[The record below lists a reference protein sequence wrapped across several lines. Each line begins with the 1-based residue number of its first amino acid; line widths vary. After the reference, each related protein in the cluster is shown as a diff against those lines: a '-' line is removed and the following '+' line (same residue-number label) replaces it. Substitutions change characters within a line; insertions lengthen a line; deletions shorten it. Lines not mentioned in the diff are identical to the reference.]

1 MNALDLAAG
10 RAWALSEDDLMTIMT
25 IAARQGE
32 GPEAVATRLGRPL
45 QNTRDVT
52 MHGSVAV
59 VPLEGPMF
67 RRANLF
73 TELSGATSTEQ
84 FARDFQAAI
93 DEPAVSAVIPYISS
107 PGGEASGVNEV
118 AKAIFAARGKKPI
131 WAYVSDMAA
140 SGAYWI
146 ASAADRIIIDDAA
159 MLGSIGVVTRY
170 VRNPDRPGVRVTEVV
185 SSQSPKKRL
194 DPESEAGRSEIQ
206 RQVDAI
212 AQVFV
217 EAVARH
223 RGIDPARV
231 IESFGQGGVEI
242 GRAAIDLGMADQIGS
257 LDAVIEEL
265 SRRAS
270 VPASTPSPRRFSMM
284 GTKPAGDQLVIEPLN
299 TAQLAAFYPE
309 AAEELREQGRVAA
322 RAATAQLV
330 AEAREGATATE
341 RTRIAAIQE
350 AAMPGQD
357 KLRDE
362 AISAGM
368 SAGDF
373 ALAQSRAIKAQGPA
387 ALEALKNDEAA
398 LGALGAL
405 KPGAAP
411 DPAKPIDPNLPLD
424 QRIKAEWDASP
435 QIRGEFGG
443 AYGSYL
449 AYRQA
454 EEAGTVRRIGKAS

>member
-1 MNALDLAAG
+1 MNAFDLAAG

-25 IAARQGE
+25 IAARAGE

-45 QNTRDVT
+45 QNTRDVS

-93 DEPAVSAVIPYISS
+93 DDPAVSAVIPYISS

-118 AKAIFAARGKKPI
+118 AKAIFGARGKKPI
-131 WAYVSDMAA
+131 VAYVSDMAA

-146 ASAADRIIIDDAA
+146 ASAADKIVIDDAA
-159 MLGSIGVVTRY
+159 ILGSIGVVTRY
-170 VRNPDRPGVRVTEVV
+170 VKNPDRPGVRVTEVV

-194 DPESEAGRSEIQ
+194 DPESEAGRTEIQ

-217 EAVARH
+217 EAVARN
-223 RGIDPARV
+223 RGIDAAQV
-231 IESFGQGGVEI
+231 LEHFGQGGVEV
-242 GRAAIDLGMADQIGS
+242 GRAAIELGMADAIGS
-257 LDAVIEEL
+257 LDAVIVDL
-265 SRRAS
+265 SRRPS
-270 VPASTPSPRRFSMM
+270 LPASTPSLRRISMT
-284 GTKPAGDQLVIEPLN
+284 GTKPTGEQLVIEPLN
-299 TAQLAAFYPE
+299 TAQVAAFYPE
-309 AAEELREQGRVAA
+309 AAEEFREQGRAAA

-330 AEAREGATATE
+330 AEARESATATE

-357 KLRDE
+357 KLRDD
-362 AISAGM
+362 AISTGM

-373 ALAQSRAIKAQGPA
+373 ALAQSKAIKAQGPA
-387 ALEALKNDEAA
+387 ALEALKSDEAA
-398 LGALGAL
+398 LANVIALQ
-405 KPGAAP
+405 PGAPSSGSKAV
-411 DPAKPIDPNLPLD
+411 DPNLPLD
-424 QRIKAEWDASP
+424 ERAKAEWDNSP
-435 QIRGEFGG
+435 ALRAEF
-443 AYGSYL
+443 AQF
-449 AYRQA
+449 ATYRAFKEA
-454 EEAGTVRRIGKAS
+454 EEAGNVRRIGKR